1 MDPREDPFFTTLL
14 HEGPTLGSQYFESPY
29 SSQICLES
37 QTESQS
43 IVQTEPAT
51 KKLRGSNFTIDED
64 IMLVSAW
71 LNTSLDAVHGNDQ
84 KNQTFWK
91 RVWECFHSNKT
102 FVSERNETSLMH
114 RWSNI
119 QKLTNKFCGFLA
131 QIESMHQSGITE
143 QDKITKA
150 KEMYRE
156 FSKGSPFQFEHC
168 WKLLKDQPKWFA
180 FLGEKKK
187 PARARN
193 GAAPAAPSPEL
204 INPEDDAPNDTVVE
218 MERPTGTKKE
228 KKRKFDEHASAPVV
242 KLLNAIHEQRKSTSE
257 KKLEML
263 EKSYGIQAEKT
274 RLEQLKEEERIMTM
288 NTTGMTPMLQ
298 EYYHQRQTEILE
310 SRRNKNSGGV

>member
-1 MDPREDPFFTTLL
+1 MF
-14 HEGPTLGSQYFESPY
+14 SQ
-29 SSQICLES
+29 
-37 QTESQS
+37 
-43 IVQTEPAT
+43 
-51 KKLRGSNFTIDED
+51 
-64 IMLVSAW
+64 
-71 LNTSLDAVHGNDQ
+71 
-84 KNQTFWK
+84 
-91 RVWECFHSNKT
+91 
-102 FVSERNETSLMH
+102 
-114 RWSNI
+114 
-119 QKLTNKFCGFLA
+119 
-131 QIESMHQSGITE
+131 
-143 QDKITKA
+143 ITKA

-156 FSKGSPFQFEHC
+156 FSKGSSFQFKHC

-187 PARARN
+187 PSRARN
-193 GAAPAAPSPEL
+193 GAAPSPEL

-228 KKRKFDEHASAPVV
+228 KKRKFDEQASALVV

-298 EYYHQRQTEILE
+298 EYYHQRQTEILVE
-310 SRRNKNSGGV
+310 ETKIVVEFENLLSLEMIL